1 MTIMT
6 SGSTAASSSAA
17 VLEPGGFYPRAR
29 ESAMNVVTAA
39 LSHPKS
45 SSAPIYA
52 VLLYGKPGTGKTH
65 NYLTA
70 VRTFFK
76 AYRRG
81 LETLSAHSGA
91 FLTHFDLDHAS
102 SLKTINFGDVSFFWG
117 RASAKEVQQR
127 VDLRPGIYIF
137 PSHLD
142 HKLLMELD
150 LPSLLEPFAEL
161 PALVQVNYPEWGDL
175 KMGSSHVLKVPHH
188 GRSESFANKNTLAW
202 RKQFISENPCFTSDE
217 IAQEATS
224 RATNRAAMASRW
236 VQEKKIFSVR
246 FEGQQLFPQFQF
258 QDGRPIPAVSKVIK
272 TFPEIATGWDLAYFF
287 LSPNPNI
294 GGSKPVDLLKR
305 DPARL
310 ASLTQAYIHPAD
322 VF

>member
-1 MTIMT
+1 MEIMA

-29 ESAMNVVTAA
+29 ESAKNIVTAA
-39 LSHPKS
+39 LSHSKPG
-45 SSAPIYA
+45 SAQTYA
-52 VLLYGKPGTGKTH
+52 VLLFGPGTGKTH

-70 VRTFFK
+70 VRTFFN

-81 LETLSAHSGA
+81 LEALSANSSA
-91 FLTHFDLDHAS
+91 ILTHSDQDHLS

-117 RASAKEVQQR
+117 RASAKEVHQT

-137 PSHLD
+137 PSQLD
-142 HKLLMELD
+142 QKLLKDLD
-150 LPSLLEPFAEL
+150 LPSLPEPFDEL
-161 PALVQVNYPEWGDL
+161 PDLVQVNYPEWGDL
-175 KMGSSHVLKVPHH
+175 KMGSSAILTVPHH
-188 GRSESFANKNTLAW
+188 GRREPLLEKKTLEW
-202 RKQFISENPCFTSDE
+202 RKQFISENPFFTSDQ

-258 QDGRPIPAVSKVIK
+258 QDGRPIPAVSEVIK

-310 ASLTQAYIHPAD
+310 VSLAHAFVHPAD

>member
-1 MTIMT
+1 
-6 SGSTAASSSAA
+6 
-17 VLEPGGFYPRAR
+17 
-29 ESAMNVVTAA
+29 MNIVTAA
-39 LSHPKS
+39 LSHSKPG
-45 SSAPIYA
+45 SAPTYA
-52 VLLYGKPGTGKTH
+52 VLIYGKAGTGKTH

-70 VRTFFK
+70 VRTFLN

-81 LETLSAHSGA
+81 LETLSAHSSA
-91 FLTHFDLDHAS
+91 IFTHSDQDHVS
-102 SLKTINFGDVSFFWG
+102 SLKAINFGDVSFFWG
-117 RASAKEVQQR
+117 RASAKEVEQR

-142 HKLLMELD
+142 HKLLMDLD
-150 LPSLLEPFAEL
+150 LPSLPEPFAEL

-175 KMGSSHVLKVPHH
+175 QTGSSEILTVPHH
-188 GRSESFANKNTLAW
+188 GRREPSPEKKTLEW

-246 FEGQQLFPQFQF
+246 FQGQQLFPQFQF
-258 QDGRPIPAVSKVIK
+258 QDGRPIPAVSEVIR
-272 TFPEIATGWDLAYFF
+272 TFPETATGWDLAYFF

-294 GGSKPVDLLKR
+294 GGGKPVELLKR

-310 ASLTQAYIHPAD
+310 ASLAQAYIHPAD